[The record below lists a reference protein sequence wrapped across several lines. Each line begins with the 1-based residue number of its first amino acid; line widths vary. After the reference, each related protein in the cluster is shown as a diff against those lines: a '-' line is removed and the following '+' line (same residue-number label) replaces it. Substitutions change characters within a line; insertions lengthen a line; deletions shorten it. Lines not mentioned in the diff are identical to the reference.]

1 MTFRHKTTAR
11 RKEANYSNVY
21 LSSNGLIGDLI
32 ESLGHFIP
40 TKERPVEK
48 VTSVWSGQQ
57 RDGCERSAST
67 VNHVR
72 RQENPTLKISI

>member
-1 MTFRHKTTAR
+1 MAFRHKTTAR
-11 RKEANYSNVY
+11 RKESNYSNVY

-32 ESLGHFIP
+32 ESLGHFMP

-48 VTSVWSGQQ
+48 VTSLSGQQ
-57 RDGCERSAST
+57 RDGCERSSLT

-72 RQENPTLKISI
+72 RQENPTLTISI